1 MTPYKTD
8 LIDIGRSYAKP
19 LQKVDYTEDEEFI
32 QDLLLNNKRSH
43 LLEMVITICY
53 ITIFF
58 AVVVAIVLRD

>member
-1 MTPYKTD
+1 LTPYKTD
-8 LIDIGRSYAKP
+8 LIDIGRFYAKP

-43 LLEMVITICY
+43 LLEMLITICY

>member
-1 MTPYKTD
+1 LTPYKTD
-8 LIDIGRSYAKP
+8 LIDIGRFYAKP

-43 LLEMVITICY
+43 LLEMLITICY

-58 AVVVAIVLRD
+58 AVVVAIVLMD

>member
-1 MTPYKTD
+1 MTPYKLD
-8 LIDIGRSYAKP
+8 KINIGINYIKP
-19 LQKVDYTEDEEFI
+19 EKRVEFTKDEEFI